1 MRRLLQRYRP
11 CRAPSSAFGFKIF
24 LASLLVLLACPAA
37 TAQLSFYTAIDQA
50 LRNSPRIRMGVADVQ
65 RAQAGVAE
73 SVDAYKPSFLLG
85 SSVGWTYGF
94 PLGQPEIFSLTA
106 QSLAFSFSQPDYLR
120 AARKSLR
127 AAQMQLKD
135 TQQQVIFDTALD
147 YIELA
152 KIQQQIA
159 ALDQEDGYA
168 QRLVEIESQRVDA
181 GRDSRVELT
190 QARLTGAQAA
200 LSRLHLMDRADLLRA
215 QLAHLTGLTP
225 ADVTAD
231 PKSIPAPP
239 TPASNV
245 DFTAA
250 SRDSSGV
257 QAAYA
262 AASSK
267 LYTAFGDR
275 RQNNRPII
283 TFVANYGLFS
293 NLLNN
298 YGQYYL
304 HFQQSNFGAGL
315 QINVPLFDSSRK
327 ARAQG
332 SMADATHAAAE
343 ADQLRDQVSEQ
354 TLELQKSLAE
364 LSAQEKV
371 ALLQSELAQDQLD
384 AVKTQL
390 QSGSANPNAAPLT
403 PKDEELAQINE
414 RVRYIDMLDA
424 RFQLTRAQLGLLR
437 SLGQI
442 QDWAKSNLQVKP

>member
-1 MRRLLQRYRP
+1 
-11 CRAPSSAFGFKIF
+11 
-24 LASLLVLLACPAA
+24 
-37 TAQLSFYTAIDQA
+37 
-50 LRNSPRIRMGVADVQ
+50 MGIADVQ

-106 QSLAFSFSQPDYLR
+106 QSLAFSFSQPDYMR

-231 PKSIPAPP
+231 LKTIPA
-239 TPASNV
+239 
-245 DFTAA
+245 
-250 SRDSSGV
+250 
-257 QAAYA
+257 
-262 AASSK
+262 
-267 LYTAFGDR
+267 
-275 RQNNRPII
+275 
-283 TFVANYGLFS
+283 
-293 NLLNN
+293 
-298 YGQYYL
+298 
-304 HFQQSNFGAGL
+304 
-315 QINVPLFDSSRK
+315 
-327 ARAQG
+327 
-332 SMADATHAAAE
+332 
-343 ADQLRDQVSEQ
+343 
-354 TLELQKSLAE
+354 
-364 LSAQEKV
+364 
-371 ALLQSELAQDQLD
+371 
-384 AVKTQL
+384 
-390 QSGSANPNAAPLT
+390 AP
-403 PKDEELAQINE
+403 
-414 RVRYIDMLDA
+414 DA
-424 RFQLTRAQLGLLR
+424 REQCRLYG
-437 SLGQI
+437 GQ
-442 QDWAKSNLQVKP
+442 PR